1 MSNKAVANRY
11 AVALFE
17 LGVSKGQANEF
28 EQDLALVRDVFNQ
41 TPELLKVLETPGLS
55 QERKAQVIKQ
65 SFQGNVQE
73 TTLALLLTLVE
84 KNRYTTMPEL
94 LSEYKRL
101 NNELKGIAEATVYS
115 AKPISD
121 SEKEQIAVVFA
132 PKVGKRSLEV
142 TNVVQEQLVGG
153 IKVRIGDRVYDGSVK
168 GQLDRLEKGI
178 LAGK

>member
-121 SEKEQIAVVFA
+121 S
-132 PKVGKRSLEV
+132 
-142 TNVVQEQLVGG
+142 
-153 IKVRIGDRVYDGSVK
+153 
-168 GQLDRLEKGI
+168 
-178 LAGK
+178 

>member
-17 LGVSKGQANEF
+17 LGVAKGQADDF
-28 EQDLALVRDVFNQ
+28 EQDLELVSEVFEQ
-41 TPELLKVLETPGLS
+41 TPELQRLLEVPGLS
-55 QERKAQVIKQ
+55 QEKKAQLIKQ
-65 SFQGNVQE
+65 AFQNNVKE
-73 TTLALLLTLVE
+73 TTLALMMRLME
-84 KNRYTTMPEL
+84 RSRYSVIPEL
-94 LSEYKRL
+94 ASEYKKL
-101 NNELKGIAEATVYS
+101 NNEQKGIAEAFVYS
-115 AKPISD
+115 AKPLSD

-132 PKVGKRSLEV
+132 PKVGKRALEV